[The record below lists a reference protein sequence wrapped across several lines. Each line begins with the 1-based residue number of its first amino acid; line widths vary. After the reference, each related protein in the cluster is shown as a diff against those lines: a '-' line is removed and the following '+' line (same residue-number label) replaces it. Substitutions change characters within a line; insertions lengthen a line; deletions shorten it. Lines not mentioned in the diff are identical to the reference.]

1 MKQLFEHKDNQ
12 SNFSEQFLR
21 LDESRFR
28 LLVSGVKDY
37 AIFMMDGNGHILT
50 WNEGA
55 KKLKGYED
63 HEIIGKHF
71 SVFYSE
77 EDNHKN
83 KPINELV
90 HAIQHGQ
97 IEDEGWRYKK
107 NGEKF
112 WANVVITRM
121 NDEHGN
127 LIGFSKVTRDLTAR
141 KMAEEKHKQVVKEL
155 KNTVEVK
162 TADLAAA
169 LVARDE
175 FLMIA
180 SHELKTPLTSLKLRL
195 QMGKRNL
202 RPEVNK
208 LPSKEDLE
216 KFYLQSL
223 EQVDSLV
230 NLVDELLE
238 VSRLQSG
245 HFTLYKTKVNF
256 SEVTGMVTGRFI
268 EQKNI
273 SVKISP
279 DLYIEADA
287 YRMNQVVSNLLSNAF
302 KHAPKARVEL
312 EVTASADGKE
322 VHLIVKDNGPGIE
335 PEKQEAIF
343 QRFERLGSY
352 THVGGLGL
360 GLYIVKK
367 IVEGHGGD
375 ISLTS
380 TPGKGSTFV
389 VKLPAI
395 QSRSC

>member
-1 MKQLFEHKDNQ
+1 MKQLFDQKDNQ

-28 LLVSGVKDY
+28 LLVSGVKDF
-37 AIFMMDGNGHILT
+37 AIFMLDGNGHILT

-55 KKLKGYED
+55 KRLKGYDE
-63 HEIIGKHF
+63 HEIIGKHI

-77 EDNHKN
+77 DDRKNN
-83 KPINELV
+83 KPWNGLIE
-90 HAIQHGQ
+90 AIKHGQ
-97 IEDEGWRYKK
+97 YEAEDWRYKK
-107 NGEKF
+107 NGERF
-112 WANVVITRM
+112 WASVVITRM
-121 NDEHGN
+121 NDEKGN
-127 LIGFSKVTRDLTAR
+127 LIGFSKVTRDLTER
-141 KMAEEKHKQVVKEL
+141 KMAEEKHKEVLREL
-155 KNTVEVK
+155 RHTVERK

-202 RPEVNK
+202 RPEINK
-208 LPSKEDLE
+208 IPTKDELE

-245 HFTLYKTKVNF
+245 HFTLNKNIVNL
-256 SEVTGMVTGRFI
+256 SKITEAVTARFI

-273 SVKISP
+273 AVDIAP
-279 DLYIEADA
+279 DLYVEADA
-287 YRMNQVVSNLLSNAF
+287 YRMNQVLSNLLSNAF
-302 KHAPKARVEL
+302 KHAPKAKVQVKL
-312 EVTASADGKE
+312 EKSSDEKFIMLLVQ
-322 VHLIVKDNGPGIE
+322 DNGPGIE
-335 PEKQEAIF
+335 IEKQESIF

-367 IVEGHGGD
+367 IVEGHGGE
-375 ISLTS
+375 ITLSS
-380 TPGKGSTFV
+380 APGNGSTFTI
-389 VKLPAI
+389 KLPLVL
-395 QSRSC
+395 

>member
-1 MKQLFEHKDNQ
+1 MKQLFDQKDNQ

-28 LLVSGVKDY
+28 LLVSGVKDF
-37 AIFMMDGNGHILT
+37 AIFMLDGNGHILT

-55 KKLKGYED
+55 KRLKGYDE
-63 HEIIGKHF
+63 HEIIGKHI

-77 EDNHKN
+77 DDRKNN
-83 KPINELV
+83 KPWNGLIE
-90 HAIQHGQ
+90 AIKHGQ
-97 IEDEGWRYKK
+97 YEAEDWRYKK
-107 NGEKF
+107 NGERF
-112 WANVVITRM
+112 WASVVITRM
-121 NDEHGN
+121 NDEKGN
-127 LIGFSKVTRDLTAR
+127 LIGFSKVTRDLTER
-141 KMAEEKHKQVVKEL
+141 KMAEEKHKEVLREL
-155 KNTVEVK
+155 RHTVERK

-202 RPEVNK
+202 RPEINK
-208 LPSKEDLE
+208 IPTKDELE

-245 HFTLYKTKVNF
+245 HFTLNKNIVNL
-256 SEVTGMVTGRFI
+256 SEITEAVTARFI

-273 SVKISP
+273 AVDIEP
-279 DLYIEADA
+279 DLYVEADA
-287 YRMNQVVSNLLSNAF
+287 YRMNQVLSNLLSNAF
-302 KHAPKARVEL
+302 KHAPKAKVQVKL
-312 EVTASADGKE
+312 EKSSDEKFIILLVQ
-322 VHLIVKDNGPGIE
+322 DNGPGIE
-335 PEKQEAIF
+335 IEKQESIF

-367 IVEGHGGD
+367 IVEGHGGE
-375 ISLTS
+375 ISLFS
-380 TPGKGSTFV
+380 APGNGSTFTI
-389 VKLPAI
+389 KLPLVL
-395 QSRSC
+395 

>member
-1 MKQLFEHKDNQ
+1 MKQLFDQKDNQ

-28 LLVSGVKDY
+28 LLVSGVKDF
-37 AIFMMDGNGHILT
+37 AIFMLDGNGHILT

-55 KKLKGYED
+55 KRLKGYDE
-63 HEIIGKHF
+63 HEIIGKHI

-77 EDNHKN
+77 DDRKNN
-83 KPINELV
+83 KPWNGLIE
-90 HAIQHGQ
+90 AIKHGQ
-97 IEDEGWRYKK
+97 YEAEDWRYKK
-107 NGEKF
+107 NGERF
-112 WANVVITRM
+112 WASVVITRM
-121 NDEHGN
+121 NDEKGN
-127 LIGFSKVTRDLTAR
+127 LIGFSKVTRDLTER
-141 KMAEEKHKQVVKEL
+141 KMAEEKHKEVLREL
-155 KNTVEVK
+155 RHTVERK

-202 RPEVNK
+202 RPEINK
-208 LPSKEDLE
+208 IPTKDELE

-245 HFTLYKTKVNF
+245 HFTLNKNIVNL
-256 SEVTGMVTGRFI
+256 SEITEAVTARFI

-273 SVKISP
+273 AVDIEP
-279 DLYIEADA
+279 DLYVEADA
-287 YRMNQVVSNLLSNAF
+287 YRMNQVLSNLLSNAF
-302 KHAPKARVEL
+302 KHAPKAKVQVKL
-312 EVTASADGKE
+312 EKSSDEKFIMLLVQ
-322 VHLIVKDNGPGIE
+322 DNGPGIE
-335 PEKQEAIF
+335 IEKQESIF

-367 IVEGHGGD
+367 IVEGHGGE
-375 ISLTS
+375 ISLFS
-380 TPGKGSTFV
+380 APGNGSTFTI
-389 VKLPAI
+389 KLPLVL
-395 QSRSC
+395 